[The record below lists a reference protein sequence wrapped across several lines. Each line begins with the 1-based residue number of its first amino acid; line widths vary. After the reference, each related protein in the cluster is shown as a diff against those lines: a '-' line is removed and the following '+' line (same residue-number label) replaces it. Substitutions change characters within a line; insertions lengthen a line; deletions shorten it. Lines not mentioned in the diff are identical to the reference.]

1 MSKIPPK
8 RKEEMSNSVTKATP
22 ERITAVQKVVSEY
35 TKIIDNP
42 SVQTLRDL
50 MLIMSA
56 EQSKELN
63 FHQMKIFK
71 LLEQVKK
78 ENRL

>member
-1 MSKIPPK
+1 MNKIPPK
-8 RKEEMSNSVTKATP
+8 RKEEMSHSLANATP

-78 ENRL
+78 ENEL